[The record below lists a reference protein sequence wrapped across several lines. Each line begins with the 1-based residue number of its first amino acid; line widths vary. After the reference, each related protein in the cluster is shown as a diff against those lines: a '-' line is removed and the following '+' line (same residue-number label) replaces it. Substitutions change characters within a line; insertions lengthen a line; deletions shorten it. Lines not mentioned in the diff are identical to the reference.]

1 MQTVGYIDI
10 KKYLCVAENITTS
23 EVVITDE
30 RIQHIESHH
39 PGHFE
44 RIAPFFQDALSA
56 PDYIL
61 ADKNP
66 SSCLVLKKIEKGE
79 LRIQIILRLHTT
91 ADDISFKN
99 SIISAWEV
107 REKEYKRLAR
117 NKNIL
122 YKQE

>member
-61 ADKNP
+61 ADKKP
-66 SSCLVLKKIEKGE
+66 VLLLGPEKDRKG
-79 LRIQIILRLHTT
+79 RITYPDHF
-91 ADDISFKN
+91 AAAHN
-99 SIISAWEV
+99 SG
-107 REKEYKRLAR
+107 
-117 NKNIL
+117 
-122 YKQE
+122 

>member
-66 SSCLVLKKIEKGE
+66 SSCLVLKKGE

-99 SIISAWEV
+99 SIILAWEV